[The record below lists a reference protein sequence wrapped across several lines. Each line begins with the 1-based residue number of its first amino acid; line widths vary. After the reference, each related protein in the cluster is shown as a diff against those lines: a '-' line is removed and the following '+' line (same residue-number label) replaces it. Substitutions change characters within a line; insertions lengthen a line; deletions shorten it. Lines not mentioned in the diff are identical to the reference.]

1 MNYFII
7 TGASRGIGEA
17 LTHRLIEPGNTIF
30 TVSRTLNEDLV
41 ELASSLNVPLFYHE
55 ADLSSATAAESF
67 INEVFEKIQ
76 LTDNDKIA
84 LVNNAGMLEP
94 VAPVKSIDFALAEKH
109 LHLNLLT
116 PMILSSV
123 FLTKTEGINVKR
135 VILNISSGA
144 SYTAYSGW
152 SVYCSSKAGLDMLTQ
167 VAGLEQSA
175 ELHPVKV
182 FALTPGIIETGMQE
196 LIRTTD
202 ENLFPERD
210 KFIRLY
216 EEGKLSNPDDIAQV
230 ILNTIFN
237 DDILTGSIVTIDQ
250 LKEINTHTSFECA

>member
-17 LTHRLIEPGNTIF
+17 LTRRLIEPGNTIF

-55 ADLSSATAAESF
+55 ADLSVRKEAELF
-67 INEVFEKIQ
+67 INSVFDKLQ
-76 LTDNDKIA
+76 LTDNDKIV
-84 LVNNAGMLEP
+84 LINNAGMLEP
-94 VAPVKSIDFALAEKH
+94 VAPVKSIDFETAEKH

-123 FLTKTEGINVKR
+123 FLVRTVGLAIPK

-144 SYTAYSGW
+144 SFNAYSGW

-175 ELHPVKV
+175 EENPVKV

-202 ENLFPERD
+202 ESLFPERD

-216 EEGKLSNPDDIAQV
+216 EEGKLSDPGDIAQV
-230 ILNTIFN
+230 ILSTIFN
-237 DDILTGSIVTIDQ
+237 EDIVTGSVVTIGQ
-250 LKEINTHTSFECA
+250 LKEIISPSNFQCT